1 MSPTERTSPASPAK
15 ALVLLLAVAW
25 GLNWVASRITL
36 TELPPLGSRFISL
49 AGGSAVL
56 FAIAFIGRRRL
67 RIPRGQWIHVA
78 IAGFFNVAAFNVLN
92 ANALLAGNASRAVV
106 IAYSMPIWSA
116 LLARFFLGERLTP
129 IRLIALALCAAGLT
143 VLIWPLARDGIP
155 LSAIYSLGCALVW
168 AAGTVYMKRAVVDA
182 EPMSLAA
189 WQLLFGWSL
198 VAIGTVI
205 VEGLPHVGSLQPLT
219 ILALVYNGVIGFGL
233 AYSLWFAIVERLP
246 AITASLGSLLV
257 PIVGIAASMVLL
269 GERPTP
275 NDLIGFALIFTAA
288 ACILLQPTAK
298 HTELP
303 E

>member
-1 MSPTERTSPASPAK
+1 M
-15 ALVLLLAVAW
+15 VLLLAVAW

-36 TELPPLGSRFISL
+36 TELPPWGSRFISL

-56 FAIAFIGRRRL
+56 FAIALIGRRRL
-67 RIPRGQWIHVA
+67 RIPREQWIHVA
-78 IAGFFNVAAFNVLN
+78 IAGFFNVSAFNILN

-116 LLARFFLGERLTP
+116 LLARFFLGEKFTP
-129 IRLIALALCAAGLT
+129 VRLIALALCAAGLT
-143 VLIWPLARDGIP
+143 VLIWPLARDGIA

-168 AAGTVYMKRAVVDA
+168 AAGTVYMKRAAVDA
-182 EPMSLAA
+182 EPLSLAA

-198 VAIGTVI
+198 VAIGTMI
-205 VEGLPHVGSLQPLT
+205 VEGLPHVGSLQPQT
-219 ILALVYNGVIGFGL
+219 IMALVYNGVIGFGL

-257 PIVGIAASMVLL
+257 PVVGITASTVLL